1 MERRGYYRISR
12 KQKMAKVLKIT
23 VDACIDSS
31 EIYDL
36 DSLVQDLYGEVT
48 KVKSGLYENLL
59 SGNIT
64 GVEIVGEAEDWLDKE
79 EEEDAAGGT
88 IEPVSSIV

>member
-1 MERRGYYRISR
+1 
-12 KQKMAKVLKIT
+12 MAKVLKIT

-31 EIYDL
+31 DIYYPN
-36 DSLVQDLYGEVT
+36 SFVQDLYGEVM

-88 IEPVSSIV
+88 IGPVSSTV